1 MKWSGHCFV
10 TQRTLAPFGGVEG
23 AAGAILSN
31 RAVYGETSWNIV
43 LINFPILLTARQ
55 NWLRFSNDFYFSNF
69 SPSAPKI
76 WYFRTL
82 ETPMILKH
90 SGNNCSNHPGKK
102 MLFFP
107 RFERSDVQKFGQQP
121 RQSRLEPP
129 QPTKNW
135 MCHNSP
141 RIYEQSKNN
150 NTYYASHE

>member
-69 SPSAPKI
+69 SPSAPNMI
-76 WYFRTL
+76 FPDFRNSYDS
-82 ETPMILKH
+82 ETF
-90 SGNNCSNHPGKK
+90 GKQ
-102 MLFFP
+102 LFKSSREKNVVFSC
-107 RFERSDVQKFGQQP
+107 FERSDVQKFGQQP